1 MDAVNGE
8 LLRAEG
14 LKKRFV
20 MDEREVRALD
30 GVDVSLRRGEIMAI
44 VGASGAGKSTLLQ
57 ILGALDT
64 PTEGKVYYEGRD
76 VFAMREAEL
85 AAFRRARVGFVFQ
98 SNNLLNEFSA
108 EENVAL
114 AAMIAGT
121 PKPGALAHARDLLAR
136 AGLSQ
141 RLTHRP
147 GKLSGG
153 EQQRVAIARALVNS
167 PALVLADEPT
177 GDLDSRTGEEIMEL
191 IFTLNRERGQTFV
204 IVTHNMALAARM
216 NRIIRIQ
223 DGKIVAAGGDVLE

>member
-1 MDAVNGE
+1 MDAVSGE

-14 LKKRFV
+14 LQKRFV

-30 GVDVSLRRGEIMAI
+30 GVDLTLDRGEIMAV
-44 VGASGAGKSTLLQ
+44 VGMSGAGKSTLLQ

-114 AAMIAGT
+114 AAMIAGA
-121 PKPGALAHARDLLAR
+121 PRSESLARARELLAR
-136 AGLSQ
+136 VGLSQ

-167 PALVLADEPT
+167 PALALADEPT
-177 GDLDSRTGEEIMEL
+177 GDLDSKTGEEIMEL
-191 IFTLNRERGQTFV
+191 IFTLNRDRGQTFV

-216 NRIIRIQ
+216 SRIIRIQ
-223 DGKIVAAGGDVLE
+223 DGKIVAPGGDVLE